1 MSENKETGILLADG
15 WEDAFVGFASY
26 FGGNRPRIIAVYDVG
41 KMVEVAIKRDG
52 MTEDEAAEFIEYN
65 TLGAHAGPNTPAY
78 LTIKGPLEMALSM
91 VTAMTYADAPDGAG
105 DEE

>member
-1 MSENKETGILLADG
+1 MSENQETGILLADG

-26 FGGNRPRIIAVYDVG
+26 FGGDRPRIIAVYDVE
-41 KMVEVAIKRDG
+41 KMVEVAMKRDG
-52 MTEDEAAEFIEYN
+52 MTEEEAAEFIEYN

-78 LTIKGPLEMALSM
+78 LTVKGPLE
-91 VTAMTYADAPDGAG
+91 TAMTYADAPDGAG